1 MNKKRLNIG
10 IDIHGCIDLYI
21 PLFKELSSKWAFYG
35 HTIHIITGEPR
46 KSAERTVIDAGVHYD
61 HFFSIVDYHVK
72 NNTPSLRRDEK
83 GHYWVDRN
91 VWLATKGDYGRRV
104 GLDIHFDDQIE
115 YFEYF
120 PKTCSLIYVPPTNF
134 EKVLDSLSI

>member
-21 PLFKELSSKWAFYG
+21 PLFKELSIKWAYQG
-35 HTIHIITGEPR
+35 HIVHIITGEPKR
-46 KSAERTVIDAGVHYD
+46 SAEQTVIDAGVHYD
-61 HFFSIVDYHVK
+61 HFFSIVDYHVE
-72 NNTPSLRRDEK
+72 NNTPSLRQDEK

-104 GLDIHFDDQIE
+104 GLDIHFDNQIE
-115 YFEYF
+115 YFGSF